1 VVLRNNHPD
10 SDEPIGQSRHPGNT
24 SAMLPWTPGQAAP
37 SQRLDNFGHRDR
49 HFQQLA
55 APAAPRTLSPT

>member
-1 VVLRNNHPD
+1 
-10 SDEPIGQSRHPGNT
+10 
-24 SAMLPWTPGQAAP
+24 MLPWTPGQAAP
-37 SQRLDNFGHRDR
+37 SQRLDNLGHRDR